1 MEISVENIKETS
13 GTQKHQ
19 AGQFKHGPVTPSG
32 HLPQGIHK
40 LIISTRKDAQLPSA
54 LIREM
59 KTHSRVASHFS
70 PRMVIIPHVK
80 NKPEIASVHEE
91 MKKPEART
99 LLWEQEMIQLS

>member
-1 MEISVENIKETS
+1 M
-13 GTQKHQ
+13 
-19 AGQFKHGPVTPSG
+19 AQF
-32 HLPQGIHK
+32 PQVDIYPKVIHK

-70 PRMVIIPHVK
+70 PIMVIIMHAK

-99 LLWEQEMIQLS
+99 LLWEQEMIQLL